1 VLSRG
6 DLALLADALVVDTF
20 KRREIILREEALA
33 SESHILLKGV
43 AVITCLNARNQ
54 RITVA
59 MLAPGPIPEFPLLPS
74 SRWDFQC
81 EAYAGC
87 RVAMLGWEQFP
98 FISAVVSQAVLRHLH
113 QDNLKQWYRL
123 LLRGSGLLSLN
134 LQERIS
140 MALLELCSDFGI
152 EEARGTLLG
161 VNISHKDLANM
172 AGATRPRVTEH
183 LAQLERE
190 HLLIRQGRQM
200 VICVPGLE
208 QSVGVHV
215 A

>member
-1 VLSRG
+1 MAASSRTLAVVRDNLHATDLYRLAHIEALSVLSRG

-98 FISAVVSQAVLRHLH
+98 FISAVVSCHATV
-113 QDNLKQWYRL
+113 KVRL
-123 LLRGSGLLSLN
+123 TGNSWISL
-134 LQERIS
+134 
-140 MALLELCSDFGI
+140 
-152 EEARGTLLG
+152 
-161 VNISHKDLANM
+161 DLAGNIWTKP
-172 AGATRPRVTEH
+172 A
-183 LAQLERE
+183 
-190 HLLIRQGRQM
+190 
-200 VICVPGLE
+200 
-208 QSVGVHV
+208 
-215 A
+215 